1 MKRKHIELLTETVS
15 SSLKSNST
23 LNLSHDNKPIQNN
36 LINSNNNIYKNEKQ
50 FKPSLPSSLPQ
61 PPPPEHTDLTNTILF
76 CKYEL
81 HKRSSILTNLTS
93 QYTQHLQT
101 NFPKH
106 FSSLNRSI
114 ILHKPKLFRNTKAQ
128 FIINNLN
135 FRHKFRPNKNR
146 LTTYIEA
153 FHAFQI
159 PRYLHNIN
167 TSQYLSITSLINH
180 YIITFDMLYTLY
192 NTLRV
197 NKNNSTDSYVYEIVF
212 RSNLIHL
219 MQIIIAKGKEQLHVH
234 DVNDNEHKS
243 TSNVCVVERNDNVNA
258 KEMIDTIN
266 NIVDVLLQYKNV
278 LVNVNYQMIMK
289 HFEMILDNEIG
300 NVNITYNVLIKDRL
314 SNNDSYLNKSNL
326 IYIVKDDKEQNTI
339 IKTNE
344 IIKRKINIHELQTM
358 RHNIAMNMFNTIV
371 NVNVYYV
378 NTISLIN
385 IYLSDI
391 N

>member
-1 MKRKHIELLTETVS
+1 MKRKHIELITEIVS
-15 SSLKSNST
+15 SSLKSNDT
-23 LNLSHDNKPIQNN
+23 LNISHDNKPIQNN

-50 FKPSLPSSLPQ
+50 FKPSSLPQ
-61 PPPPEHTDLTNTILF
+61 SLTLPPEHTDLTNTILF

-81 HKRSSILTNLTS
+81 HKRKSILTNLIVH
-93 QYTQHLQT
+93 YTQYIQT

-106 FSSLNRSI
+106 FNPLNRSI

-128 FIINNLN
+128 LIISNLN

-192 NTLRV
+192 NTLRA
-197 NKNNSTDSYVYEIVF
+197 NKNNSTDSYMYEIVF
-212 RSNLIHL
+212 KINIIHL
-219 MQIIIAKGKEQLHVH
+219 MQIIIAKGKAQLHVH
-234 DVNDNEHKS
+234 DDDSNNKN
-243 TSNVCVVERNDNVNA
+243 TSNVSVVERNDNDNVNA

-266 NIVDVLLQYKNV
+266 NIVDVLCQYKNV

-300 NVNITYNVLIKDRL
+300 NINIAYNVLIKDRL
-314 SNNDSYLNKSNL
+314 SNNDSYFNKSNL
-326 IYIVKDDKEQNTI
+326 LYIVKDDKDQNTC

-344 IIKRKINIHELQTM
+344 IIKRKINVHELQTM
-358 RHNIAMNMFNTIV
+358 RHNITMNMFNTIV